1 MLHPDCLVRGVMC
14 HGAAQSL
21 SEAVRIMRQFF
32 RSAVADLGLLRTEIF
47 GKKYDTPATDSLFSR
62 WRRCNR
68 ANVAMIF
75 GLSLV
80 PVILAAGSAIDV
92 SRALV
97 VRSRLSQALDAAG
110 LAVGGTIGLTEAQTQ
125 QLAQNYFDANYPAG
139 ALGVPGTLFVSQ
151 SGNIVSLSATATL
164 NTMIMSIVGIDTM
177 TVGSAAEITRE
188 SRGLE
193 VALVLDNTGSMYW
206 NGKIGALRN
215 SATSLINILFGENA
229 FPENLKVSL
238 VPFVTSVNIRA
249 SSFDMDWMD
258 VNAAATHHGENFDES
273 GGEINHF
280 DLFDGISNTQWK
292 GCVEL
297 RAAPYDTED
306 TAPDIGNP
314 DTLWV
319 PYFWP
324 DEPSGFSGYHNSYRS
339 DGIGGSPQVR
349 QANAAKYNGSSVS
362 IDEFPSSTRGPN
374 KSCPQTLLPLT
385 NDRDDILDNISQMR
399 PWFNSGTNIA
409 AGLAWGWRILSPTP
423 PFSEGVAYDDE
434 DWQKAIVLLTD
445 GRNEVVAQSTH
456 NVSDYTGY
464 GYLSQQ
470 RLGTQVNE
478 TAVTRVNER
487 VAEMCTKVKAQGIR
501 VYTITFQLSD
511 PDVEAIFDACA
522 TDPALHFRS
531 PTNAELEQA
540 FQAIAQ
546 DLSNLR
552 LSQ

>member
-1 MLHPDCLVRGVMC
+1 MADFGSFCVG
-14 HGAAQSL
+14 
-21 SEAVRIMRQFF
+21 IFRQ
-32 RSAVADLGLLRTEIF
+32 
-47 GKKYDTPATDSLFSR
+47 KYQTPATGSLFSR
-62 WRRCNR
+62 WRRCQS

-110 LAVGGTIGLTEAQTQ
+110 LAVGGTIGLNEAQTQ
-125 QLAQNYFDANYPAG
+125 QLAQNYFDANYPIG
-139 ALGVPGTLFVSQ
+139 ELGIPGNLQVSQ
-151 SGNIVSLSATATL
+151 SGNIVSLNASATL
-164 NTMIMSIVGIDTM
+164 NTMIMSIVGIHTM
-177 TVGSAAEITRE
+177 TVATSAEITRE
-188 SRGLE
+188 SKGLE
-193 VALVLDNTGSMYW
+193 VAMVLDNTGSMYW

-215 SATSLINILFGENA
+215 SATSLIHILFGDNA
-229 FPENLKVSL
+229 YPDNLKVSL
-238 VPFVTSVNIRA
+238 VPFVTSVNINA
-249 SSFDMDWMD
+249 DSFEMDWMD
-258 VNAAATHHGENFDES
+258 VNAQATHHGENFDETS
-273 GGEINHF
+273 GEINHF
-280 DLFDGISNTQWK
+280 DLFDGISNTVWK

-324 DEPSGFSGYHNSYRS
+324 DEPSGYSGYYNSYRS
-339 DGIGGSPQVR
+339 DGTSGTVQVR
-349 QANAAKYNGSSVS
+349 QANWAKYNGSSVS
-362 IDEFPSSTRGPN
+362 IDEYPSSTRGPN
-374 KSCPQTLLPLT
+374 KSCPQALLPLT
-385 NDRDDILDNISQMR
+385 NDRDEILDNISDMR

-409 AGLAWGWRILSPTP
+409 AGLAWGWRVLSPTL
-423 PFSEGVAYDDE
+423 PFTEGVAYDDD
-434 DWQKAIVLLTD
+434 DWQKAMILLSD

-470 RLGTQVNE
+470 RLGTQDNE
-478 TAVTRVNER
+478 TAVTRVNEK
-487 VAEMCTKVKAQGIR
+487 VAEMCTKVKAQGVR

-522 TDPALHFRS
+522 TDPSLHFRS

>member
-1 MLHPDCLVRGVMC
+1 MADFGSFCTG
-14 HGAAQSL
+14 
-21 SEAVRIMRQFF
+21 IFRQ
-32 RSAVADLGLLRTEIF
+32 
-47 GKKYDTPATDSLFSR
+47 KYQTPATGSLFSR
-62 WRRCNR
+62 WRRCQS

-80 PVILAAGSAIDV
+80 PIILAAGSAIDV

-110 LAVGGTIGLTEAQTQ
+110 LAVGGTIGLNEAQTQ
-125 QLAQNYFDANYPAG
+125 QLAQNYFDANYPIG
-139 ALGVPGTLFVSQ
+139 ELGIPGNLQVSQ
-151 SGNIVSLSATATL
+151 DDNIVSLSASATL
-164 NTMIMSIVGIDTM
+164 NTMIMSIVGIHTM
-177 TVGSAAEITRE
+177 TVATSAEITRE
-188 SRGLE
+188 SKGLE

-206 NGKIGALRN
+206 NGKIGALRD
-215 SATSLINILFGENA
+215 SATSLIHILFGENA

-238 VPFVTSVNIRA
+238 VPFVTSVNINNDN
-249 SSFDMDWMD
+249 FEMDWMD
-258 VNAAATHHGENFDES
+258 VNAQATHHGENFDES
-273 GGEINHF
+273 GGDINHF
-280 DLFDGISNTQWK
+280 DLFDGISNTVWK

-324 DEPSGFSGYHNSYRS
+324 DEPSGFSGYYNSYRS
-339 DGIGGSPQVR
+339 DGISGSVQVR
-349 QANAAKYNGSSVS
+349 QANWAKYNGSSVS
-362 IDEFPSSTRGPN
+362 IDEYPSSTRGPN
-374 KSCPQTLLPLT
+374 KSCPQALLPLT
-385 NDRDDILDNISQMR
+385 NDKEDILDNIAAMR

-409 AGLAWGWRILSPTP
+409 AGLAWGWRVLSPTL
-423 PFSEGVAYDDE
+423 PFTEGVAYNHE
-434 DWQKAIVLLTD
+434 DWQKAIILLSD
-445 GRNEVVAQSTH
+445 GRNEVVGQSTH

-470 RLGTQVNE
+470 RLGTQDNE
-478 TAVTRVNER
+478 TAVTRVNEK
-487 VAEMCTKVKAQGIR
+487 VAEMCTKVKAQGVR
-501 VYTITFQLSD
+501 VYTITFQLND

>member
-1 MLHPDCLVRGVMC
+1 
-14 HGAAQSL
+14 
-21 SEAVRIMRQFF
+21 MRQFY
-32 RSAVADLGLLRTEIF
+32 RSAVADLGLFFTGIF
-47 GKKYDTPATDSLFSR
+47 QRKYETPANGTLYSR
-62 WRRCNR
+62 WRRCHR
-68 ANVAMIF
+68 GNVAMIF

-110 LAVGGTIGLTEAQTQ
+110 LAVGGTIGLNEAQTQ

-139 ALGVPGTLFVSQ
+139 ALGVAGVLQVSQ
-151 SGNIVSLSATATL
+151 AGNVVSLNATATL
-164 NTMIMSIVGIDTM
+164 DTIIMSIVGIDTM
-177 TVGSAAEITRE
+177 TVASAAEITRE
-188 SRGLE
+188 SKGLE

-206 NGKIGALRN
+206 NGKIGALRD

-229 FPENLKVSL
+229 FPDNLKVSL
-238 VPFVTSVNIRA
+238 VPFVTSVNINA
-249 SSFDMDWMD
+249 DSFEMDWMD
-258 VNAAATHHGENFDES
+258 VNAAATHHGENFDETVDDV
-273 GGEINHF
+273 NHF
-280 DLFDGISNTQWK
+280 ELFDGIGNTDWK

-297 RAAPYDTED
+297 RAEPYDTED
-306 TAPDIGNP
+306 TSPDVGNP

-324 DEPSGFSGYHNSYRS
+324 DEPSGFSGYYNSYRS
-339 DGIGGSPQVR
+339 DGIGGSVQQR
-349 QANAAKYNGSSVS
+349 QENSAKYDGSNVS
-362 IDEFPSSTRGPN
+362 IDEYPSSTRGPN
-374 KSCPQTLLPLT
+374 KSCAQELLPLT
-385 NDRDDILDNISQMR
+385 NDRDEILDNIADMR

-409 AGLAWGWRILSPTP
+409 AGLAWGWRVISPTL
-423 PFSEGVAYDDE
+423 PFTEGVAYEDE
-434 DWQKAIVLLTD
+434 DWQKAIILLSD
-445 GRNEVVAQSTH
+445 GRNEVVAQSSH

-464 GYLSQQ
+464 GYLSKQ
-470 RLGTQVNE
+470 RLGTTDNE
-478 TAVTRVNER
+478 TAVTRVNEK
-487 VAEMCTKVKAQGIR
+487 VAEMCDKVKAQGVR

-531 PTNAELEQA
+531 PTNAELDQA

>member
-1 MLHPDCLVRGVMC
+1 M
-14 HGAAQSL
+14 
-21 SEAVRIMRQFF
+21 
-32 RSAVADLGLLRTEIF
+32 ADLGSFCAGIF
-47 GKKYDTPATDSLFSR
+47 RQKYTTPATSSLFSK
-62 WRRCNR
+62 WRRCQS

-110 LAVGGTIGLTEAQTQ
+110 LAVGGTIGLNEAQTQ

-139 ALGVPGTLFVSQ
+139 ALGIPGTLQVSQ
-151 SGNIVSLSATATL
+151 SGDIVSLSASATL
-164 NTMIMSIVGIDTM
+164 NTMIMSIVGVHTM
-177 TVGSAAEITRE
+177 TVGSSAEITRE
-188 SRGLE
+188 SKGLE

-229 FPENLKVSL
+229 FPANLRVSL
-238 VPFVTSVNIRA
+238 VPFVTSVNINA
-249 SSFDMDWMD
+249 GSFDIDWMD
-258 VNAAATHHGENFDES
+258 VAANATHHGENFDET
-273 GGEINHF
+273 GGEISHF
-280 DLFDGISNTQWK
+280 DLFDGIGNTQWK

-306 TAPDIGNP
+306 TPPSLGTP

-324 DEPSGFSGYHNSYRS
+324 DEPSGFSGYSNSYRS
-339 DGIGGSPQVR
+339 DAIGGSAQIR
-349 QANAAKYNGSSVS
+349 QANSAKYDGSNVS
-362 IDEFPSSTRGPN
+362 IDEWPSSTRGPN
-374 KSCPQTLLPLT
+374 KSCPQALLPLT
-385 NDRDDILDNISQMR
+385 NDRDEILDNIGDMR
-399 PWFNSGTNIA
+399 PWFSSGTNIA
-409 AGLAWGWRILSPTP
+409 AGLAWGWRVLSPTP
-423 PFSEGVAYDDE
+423 PFVEGVAYNDE
-434 DWQKAIVLLTD
+434 EWQKALILLTD
-445 GRNEVVAQSTH
+445 GRNEVVSQSGH

-464 GYLSQQ
+464 GYLAEQ
-470 RLGTQVNE
+470 RLGTQDNE

-487 VAEMCTKVKAQGIR
+487 VAEMCDKVKAQGVR

-531 PTNAELEQA
+531 PTNEQLDQA